1 MKPTYL
7 SRSLMVTSALAMDRF
22 VKGQTTGADISLI
35 DLEDAVPAAD
45 KEEARDAF
53 SRLRPE
59 QVSGTLGVR
68 INGIHSREGLSDLLA
83 VLDSHVEPDL
93 VVVPKVESA
102 AQIHLVD
109 EILTKAGRKCHLWA
123 LLETPKGV
131 AEAMTIGAASARLTA
146 LTFGLADFAAE
157 MGASLSWDGML
168 SARAQVVMAARAAG
182 IIAVDA
188 PTFDL
193 ADGTLLRTEAR
204 KAADLG
210 YSGKIVVHPKQIEVV
225 NGVFSPTADAVEW
238 AREVVRSYEQT
249 DGGIRV
255 VDGTMVG
262 PPFLRKAL
270 AILELSEGG

>member
-1 MKPTYL
+1 
-7 SRSLMVTSALAMDRF
+7 MVTSALAIDRF
-22 VKGQTTGADISLI
+22 VKGQDSGADINLI
-35 DLEDAVPAAD
+35 DLEDAVPAGD
-45 KEEARDAF
+45 KHAARDTF

-59 QVSGTLGVR
+59 QVHGTLGVR
-68 INGIHSREGLSDLLA
+68 INGIHSREGLADLLA
-83 VLDSHVEPDL
+83 ILDGAVEPDV
-93 VVVPKVESA
+93 VVVPKVESPE
-102 AQIHLVD
+102 QVQLVD

-131 AEAMTIGAASARLTA
+131 AEAMAVGAASPRLTA

-157 MGASLSWDGML
+157 MGASLAWDGML

-182 IIAVDA
+182 IVAVDA

-193 ADGTLLRTEAR
+193 SDDALLRTEAS

-210 YSGKIVVHPKQIEVV
+210 YSGKIVVHPKQIPVV
-225 NGVFSPTADAVEW
+225 NAIFSPTPDALEW
-238 AREVVRSYEQT
+238 ARDVVRSFEHA